1 MSIILIFIKVI
12 ERLKTWR
19 QKRDGRTLLQAVMQG
34 QEFVLDF
41 AEYPEAMAWVDG
53 LIRRQSS

>member
-1 MSIILIFIKVI
+1 M
-12 ERLKTWR
+12 KTWR
-19 QKRDGRTLLQAVMQG
+19 QTRDGRTLLQAVMQG
-34 QEFVLDF
+34 QEFVLDC